1 MPYFF
6 TGRSL
11 RKPRNVVCMR
21 TVELLLNDEL
31 DGVVRNVWRRLA
43 AAGLP
48 SLADQAHPTNRPHLT
63 LAAAADLPELGPALA
78 GLPLSVTL
86 RGLVLFEGRA
96 AMLAWRVTADAALR
110 ELQARIWDLLAG
122 VQRSQLHQPDR
133 WVPHVSLAP
142 RPSPTIATRVLADLA
157 PATGWFVG
165 ARSYDSATR
174 TVTTLVT
181 AR

>member
-1 MPYFF
+1 MPYFLAD
-6 TGRSL
+6 RCL

-21 TVELLLNDEL
+21 TVELLLNEEL
-31 DGVVRNVWRRLA
+31 DGVVREVWRRLA

-48 SLADQAHPTNRPHLT
+48 SLAAPAHPTNRPHLT

-78 GLPLSVTL
+78 GLPLAVTL
-86 RGLVLFEGRA
+86 RGLVLFEGKA

-110 ELQARIWDLLAG
+110 ELQARIWAQLAG
-122 VQRSQLHQPDR
+122 VQRSPLHQPDR

-142 RPSPTIATRVLADLA
+142 RLSPTIATRVLADLA

-165 ARSYDSATR
+165 ARSYDRATR
-174 TVTTLVT
+174 TATTLMT
-181 AR
+181 AG